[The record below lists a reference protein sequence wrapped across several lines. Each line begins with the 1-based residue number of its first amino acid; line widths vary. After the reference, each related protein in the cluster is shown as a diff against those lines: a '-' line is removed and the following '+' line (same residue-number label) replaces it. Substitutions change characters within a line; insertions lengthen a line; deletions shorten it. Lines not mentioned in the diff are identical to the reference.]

1 MSKEKKTAE
10 QTYTGNATLGGVG
23 GSACSRFSED
33 ITNGSGG
40 FKTWE
45 DREFVVFKDR
55 DKAIVEWT
63 IRCLA
68 NPKNKLSAE
77 VLDEITMQRL
87 KVSNGA

>member
-1 MSKEKKTAE
+1 MNRDNKKE
-10 QTYTGNATLGGVG
+10 QTEQCTIPDVG
-23 GSACSRFSED
+23 GSACAKFSEQ
-33 ITNGSGG
+33 ITNGTGG

-77 VLDEITMQRL
+77 VLHEITIQRL
-87 KVSNGA
+87 KVGDKH

>member
-1 MSKEKKTAE
+1 MKNEDLKTKEPCTI
-10 QTYTGNATLGGVG
+10 QNVG
-23 GSACSRFSED
+23 GSACSQFSEG

-40 FKTWE
+40 FKVWE

-77 VLDEITMQRL
+77 VLHEITMQRL
-87 KVSNGA
+87 KASCGL